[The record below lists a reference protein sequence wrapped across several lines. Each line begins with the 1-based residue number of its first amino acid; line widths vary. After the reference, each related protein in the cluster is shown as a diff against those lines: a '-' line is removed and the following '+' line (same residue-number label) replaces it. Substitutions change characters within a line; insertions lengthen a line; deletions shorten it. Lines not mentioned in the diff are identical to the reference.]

1 MSEDSPSLRTFIL
14 GDPPNAALAQ
24 CVASVTAALGTS
36 LFDVRHFDW
45 SSLAGEISEKLEQMF
60 DIRLTDILAAA
71 WKDYQAL
78 LDCADPSK
86 HTAEE
91 TISLPVVDHRI
102 ETTLKPCLEIVVG
115 ERPPIRL
122 TFEIA
127 CELELKGLVAKVQ
140 DATIRALRLASCRA
154 KGSVK
159 CEGVLLIKRETR
171 ELDLP
176 GRIVL
181 GQGILI
187 RRPSARSADRSA
199 DHRRPSEADHN
210 NELLEAFAL

>member
-1 MSEDSPSLRTFIL
+1 MSEDSLSLRTFIL
-14 GDPPNAALAQ
+14 GDPPNAALSQ

-36 LFDVRHFDW
+36 LFDSRHFDW

-86 HTAEE
+86 HTAKE
-91 TISLPVVDHRI
+91 TISLPMVDHRI
-102 ETTLKPCLEIVVG
+102 ETILKPCLEIVVG
-115 ERPPIRL
+115 ERRPIRL

-140 DATIRALRLASCRA
+140 DASIRVLRIGSCRA

-181 GQGILI
+181 SHGIPI
-187 RRPSARSADRSA
+187 KRPAARSVEKIA
-199 DHRRPSEADHN
+199 DHRGPSEAVHDN
-210 NELLEAFAL
+210 QLLEAIAL

>member
-1 MSEDSPSLRTFIL
+1 MSEDSLSLRTFIL
-14 GDPPNAALAQ
+14 GDPPNAALSQ

-36 LFDVRHFDW
+36 LFDSRHFDW

-91 TISLPVVDHRI
+91 TINLPMVDHRI

-115 ERPPIRL
+115 ERQPIRL

-140 DATIRALRLASCRA
+140 DARVHALRIGSCRA

-181 GQGILI
+181 GHGISI
-187 RRPSARSADRSA
+187 KRPAVRSVEKSAN
-199 DHRRPSEADHN
+199 HRGQSEADHDDQ
-210 NELLEAFAL
+210 LLEAIAL

>member
-1 MSEDSPSLRTFIL
+1 MSEDSLGLRTFIL
-14 GDPPNAALAQ
+14 GDPPNAALSQ

-36 LFDVRHFDW
+36 LFDARHFDW

-91 TISLPVVDHRI
+91 TISLPMVDHRI

-115 ERPPIRL
+115 ERRPIRL

-140 DATIRALRLASCRA
+140 DASIRALRIGSCRA

-159 CEGVLLIKRETR
+159 CEGVQLIKRETR

-181 GQGILI
+181 GHGIPI
-187 RRPSARSADRSA
+187 KRPAARSVEKSA
-199 DHRRPSEADHN
+199 DHRGPSEAVHDN
-210 NELLEAFAL
+210 QLLEAIAL

>member
-1 MSEDSPSLRTFIL
+1 MSEDSLSLRTFIL
-14 GDPPNAALAQ
+14 GDPPHAALSQ
-24 CVASVTAALGTS
+24 CVACVTAALGTS
-36 LFDVRHFDW
+36 LFDARHFDW

-71 WKDYQAL
+71 WKDYQSL

-91 TISLPVVDHRI
+91 TISLPMVDHRI
-102 ETTLKPCLEIVVG
+102 ETTLKPCLEIAVG
-115 ERPPIRL
+115 DRQPIRL

-127 CELELKGLVAKVQ
+127 AELELKGLIAKVQ
-140 DATIRALRLASCRA
+140 DASIRALRIGSCRA
-154 KGSVK
+154 KGTVK

-181 GQGILI
+181 GHGIPI
-187 RRPSARSADRSA
+187 KRPAARSIEQSV
-199 DHRRPSEADHN
+199 DHRRPSEAVHDN
-210 NELLEAFAL
+210 QLLEAIAL

>member
-1 MSEDSPSLRTFIL
+1 MSEDSLSLRTFIL
-14 GDPPNAALAQ
+14 GDPPNAALSQ

-36 LFDVRHFDW
+36 LFDGRHFDW

-60 DIRLTDILAAA
+60 DMRLTDMLAAA

-91 TISLPVVDHRI
+91 TINLPMVDHRI

-115 ERPPIRL
+115 ERQPIRL

-140 DATIRALRLASCRA
+140 DARVHALRIGSCRA

-181 GQGILI
+181 GHAISI
-187 RRPSARSADRSA
+187 KRPAARSVEKSA
-199 DHRRPSEADHN
+199 NHRGQSEADHDN
-210 NELLEAFAL
+210 QLLEAIAL

>member
-1 MSEDSPSLRTFIL
+1 MSEDSLSLRTFIL
-14 GDPPNAALAQ
+14 GDPPNAALSQ

-36 LFDVRHFDW
+36 LFDARHFDW

-60 DIRLTDILAAA
+60 DIRLTDILATA

-86 HTAEE
+86 HRPDD
-91 TISLPVVDHRI
+91 TISLPMVDHRI
-102 ETTLKPCLEIVVG
+102 ETTLKPCLEIVIG
-115 ERPPIRL
+115 ERQPIRL

-140 DATIRALRLASCRA
+140 DASIRALSIGSCRA

-181 GQGILI
+181 GHWIPI
-187 RRPSARSADRSA
+187 KRPAAHSVENSA
-199 DHRRPSEADHN
+199 DHRDTSEAVHDN
-210 NELLEAFAL
+210 QLLEAIAL

>member
-1 MSEDSPSLRTFIL
+1 VSEDSLSLKTFIL
-14 GDPPNAALAQ
+14 GDPPNAALSQ
-24 CVASVTAALGTS
+24 CVACVTAALGTS
-36 LFDVRHFDW
+36 LFDARHFDW

-71 WKDYQAL
+71 WKDYSAL

-91 TISLPVVDHRI
+91 TISLPMVDHRI
-102 ETTLKPCLEIVVG
+102 ETTLRPCLEIVVG
-115 ERPPIRL
+115 ERQPIRL
-122 TFEIA
+122 TFDIA
-127 CELELKGLVAKVQ
+127 CELELKGLVVKVQ
-140 DATIRALRLASCRA
+140 DAVIRALRIGSCRA

-159 CEGVLLIKRETR
+159 CEGILLIKRETR

-181 GQGILI
+181 GTGIPI
-187 RRPSARSADRSA
+187 KRPTARSVEKSV
-199 DHRRPSEADHN
+199 DHRRPGEAGHD

>member
-86 HTAEE
+86 HTADE
-91 TISLPVVDHRI
+91 TISLPMVDHRI

-115 ERPPIRL
+115 ERQPIRL

-127 CELELKGLVAKVQ
+127 GELELKGVVAKVQ
-140 DATIRALRLASCRA
+140 DASIRALRIGSCRA

-159 CEGVLLIKRETR
+159 CEGVSLIKRETR
-171 ELDLP
+171 DLDLP
-176 GRIVL
+176 GQIVL
-181 GQGILI
+181 GHGIPIKRPAARNVERSADL
-187 RRPSARSADRSA
+187 RRPSDA
-199 DHRRPSEADHN
+199 DHD
-210 NELLEAFAL
+210 NELLEAIAV

>member
-1 MSEDSPSLRTFIL
+1 MSEDSLSLRTFIL
-14 GDPPNAALAQ
+14 GNPPDAALSQ
-24 CVASVTAALGTS
+24 CVASVTAALGTG
-36 LFDVRHFDW
+36 LFDARDFNW

-91 TISLPVVDHRI
+91 TISLPMVDHRI

-115 ERPPIRL
+115 ERQPIRL

-127 CELELKGLVAKVQ
+127 GELDLKGVVAKVQ
-140 DATIRALRLASCRA
+140 DASIRALRIGSCRA
-154 KGSVK
+154 KASIK

-181 GQGILI
+181 EHGIPI
-187 RRPSARSADRSA
+187 RRPAARSAERSA
-199 DHRRPSEADHN
+199 DPQRPSEADHD
-210 NELLEAFAL
+210 NEILEAIAV

>member
-1 MSEDSPSLRTFIL
+1 MSEDSLSLRTFIL
-14 GDPPNAALAQ
+14 GDPPNAALSQ

-60 DIRLTDILAAA
+60 NIRLIDILAAA
-71 WKDYQAL
+71 WKDYQSL

-91 TISLPVVDHRI
+91 TISLPMVDHRI

-127 CELELKGLVAKVQ
+127 CELKLKGLVAKVQ
-140 DATIRALRLASCRA
+140 DASIRALRLASCRA
-154 KGSVK
+154 KGTVK
-159 CEGVLLIKRETR
+159 CEGVLLIKRETK

-181 GQGILI
+181 GQGIPI
-187 RRPSARSADRSA
+187 RRPAARSVERSA
-199 DHRRPSEADHN
+199 DHRRPSEADHD
-210 NELLEAFAL
+210 NELLAAFAL

>member
-60 DIRLTDILAAA
+60 DIRLIDILAAA

-91 TISLPVVDHRI
+91 TISLPVIDHRI

-140 DATIRALRLASCRA
+140 DASIRALRLASCRA

>member
-14 GDPPNAALAQ
+14 GDPPNAALSQ
-24 CVASVTAALGTS
+24 CVACVTAALGTS
-36 LFDVRHFDW
+36 LYDARHFDW
-45 SSLAGEISEKLEQMF
+45 SSLAGEISEKLEKMF

-86 HTAEE
+86 HTPEE
-91 TISLPVVDHRI
+91 TISLPMIDHRI

-115 ERPPIRL
+115 ERQPIRL

-127 CELELKGLVAKVQ
+127 GELDLKGVVAKVQ
-140 DATIRALRLASCRA
+140 DASIRALHIGSCRA

-181 GQGILI
+181 GHGIPI
-187 RRPSARSADRSA
+187 RRPAARSVEKSA
-199 DHRRPSEADHN
+199 DHRRQSEADHD
-210 NELLEAFAL
+210 NELLEAIAV

>member
-1 MSEDSPSLRTFIL
+1 MSEDSLSLRTFIL

-115 ERPPIRL
+115 ERQPIRL

-127 CELELKGLVAKVQ
+127 CELELKGLIAIVQ
-140 DATIRALRLASCRA
+140 NASIRALRLASCRA

-181 GQGILI
+181 GQGIPI
-187 RRPSARSADRSA
+187 RRLAARSVERSAD
-199 DHRRPSEADHN
+199 DRRPSEADHN
-210 NELLEAFAL
+210 KELLEAFAL

>member
-1 MSEDSPSLRTFIL
+1 MSEDSLSLRSFIL
-14 GDPPNAALAQ
+14 GDPPNAALSQ

-115 ERPPIRL
+115 ERQPIRL

-140 DATIRALRLASCRA
+140 DASIRALRLASCRA

-181 GQGILI
+181 GQGIPI
-187 RRPSARSADRSA
+187 RRPAARSAGRSA
-199 DHRRPSEADHN
+199 DHRRSSEADHN

>member
-14 GDPPNAALAQ
+14 GDPPNAALSQ
-24 CVASVTAALGTS
+24 CVASVTAALGTG
-36 LFDVRHFDW
+36 LFDVRRFDW
-45 SSLAGEISEKLEQMF
+45 SSLAGDISEKLEQMF

-78 LDCADPSK
+78 LDCADPAK
-86 HTAEE
+86 HPADE
-91 TISLPVVDHRI
+91 TISLPMVDHRI
-102 ETTLKPCLEIVVG
+102 ETTLRPCLEIVVG
-115 ERPPIRL
+115 ERQPIRL

-127 CELELKGLVAKVQ
+127 CEIELKGLVAKVQ
-140 DATIRALRLASCRA
+140 DASIRALRIGSCRA

-159 CEGVLLIKRETR
+159 CEGVMLIKRETR

-181 GQGILI
+181 GCGIPI
-187 RRPSARSADRSA
+187 KRPAARRIEESTDSWRPSAA
-199 DHRRPSEADHN
+199 DHDS
-210 NELLEAFAL
+210 ELLEAIPL

>member
-1 MSEDSPSLRTFIL
+1 MSEDSLSLRTFIL
-14 GDPPNAALAQ
+14 GDPPNAALSQ

-115 ERPPIRL
+115 ERQPIRL

-140 DATIRALRLASCRA
+140 DASIRALRLASCHA

-159 CEGVLLIKRETR
+159 CEGVLLIKRETK

-176 GRIVL
+176 GRIGL
-181 GQGILI
+181 GQGIPI
-187 RRPSARSADRSA
+187 RRSAARSVERSA
-199 DHRRPSEADHN
+199 DHRRPSEADHD
-210 NELLEAFAL
+210 NELLAAFAL

>member
-1 MSEDSPSLRTFIL
+1 MSEDGLSLRTFIL
-14 GDPPNAALAQ
+14 GDPPNAALSQ

-127 CELELKGLVAKVQ
+127 CELDLEGLVAKVQ
-140 DATIRALRLASCRA
+140 DASIRALRLASCRA

-159 CEGVLLIKRETR
+159 CEGILLIKRETR

-181 GQGILI
+181 GQGIPI
-187 RRPSARSADRSA
+187 SRPAARSVERSA
-199 DHRRPSEADHN
+199 DHRRPGEADHD
-210 NELLEAFAL
+210 NELLAAFAL